1 MARLEAISI
10 SKIFD
15 NGRIYCKAL
24 DDISIAIEEG
34 EFVAI
39 TGASGSGKST
49 LLNILGG
56 LDFPTQGCVWINGV
70 NIVELSEE
78 ERTEFRLHNIGFV
91 FQNYN
96 LLPMINAFE
105 NITLPA
111 KLMRRKIEINQVETL
126 AKKLGIDNK
135 LYYKP
140 TELSG
145 GQQQRVAIAR
155 ALYTKPQILLADE
168 PTGNLDTKSGME
180 TIRIMKRMC
189 DEYKQTMIIVT
200 HDEKVAKVADRIIK
214 MEDGKLVK

>member
-34 EFVAI
+34 EFVVI

>member
-56 LDFPTQGCVWINGV
+56 LDYPTQGCVWINGI